1 MSRQNDSKG
10 QVFEKEHKI
19 LAASKSF
26 LTKNIE
32 ETPAQEFKQEYEVL
46 SQSYEQLL
54 GEVKLLTSVSDR
66 LQNKLNRSNETI
78 IKKNDELKETND
90 LLDKVKVG
98 KKATTIILFASA
110 IFFLVSEW
118 LIDPLLDETGSVWGY
133 SASFILKFAIVFSL
147 KPAEKILEKFLL
159 QTANKTV
166 QDITV

>member
-19 LAASKSF
+19 LAASKNFMS
-26 LTKNIE
+26 KNVE
-32 ETPAQEFKQEYEVL
+32 EISPQEFKSEYEVL

-66 LQNKLNRSNETI
+66 LQNKLNRANETV
-78 IKKNDELKETND
+78 IKKNEELKETND
-90 LLDKVKVG
+90 LLNKNKVG

-118 LIDPLLDETGSVWGY
+118 LIDPMIEGSVWGY
-133 SASFILKFAIVFSL
+133 SISFLVKLCLVFAL
-147 KPAEKILEKFLL
+147 KPLEKILERFLL
-159 QTANKTV
+159 QTANQAV
-166 QDITV
+166 QDLTT